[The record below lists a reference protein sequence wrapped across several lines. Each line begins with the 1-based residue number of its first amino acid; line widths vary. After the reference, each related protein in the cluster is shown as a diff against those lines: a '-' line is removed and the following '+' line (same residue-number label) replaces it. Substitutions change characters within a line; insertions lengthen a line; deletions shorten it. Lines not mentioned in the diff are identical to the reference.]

1 MTIRNC
7 ANARRSSLPEGVRPR
22 GLSRVQTAE
31 YVGVSPGTFDRM
43 VSDGIMPRPIRIYG
57 RVLWDVRAVDA
68 CFSALDSTSGEDDDP
83 WREMAK

>member
-1 MTIRNC
+1 MTPRNC
-7 ANARRSSLPEGVRPR
+7 ANERRSSLPEGVLPR

-31 YVGVSPGTFDRM
+31 YVGVSPSTFDRM

-57 RVLWDVRAVDA
+57 RVVWDIRAIDA
-68 CFSALDSTSGEDDDP
+68 SFDALDSRPVEDDDP